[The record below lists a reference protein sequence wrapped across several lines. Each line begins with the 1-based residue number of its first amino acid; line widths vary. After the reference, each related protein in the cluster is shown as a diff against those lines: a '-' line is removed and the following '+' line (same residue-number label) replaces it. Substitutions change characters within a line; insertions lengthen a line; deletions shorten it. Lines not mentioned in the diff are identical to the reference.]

1 MEEGEEQDQEEE
13 EDEKEEGEEIDS
25 LLEKQGQQ
33 WRDAEHIVFEYMS
46 LSGGRR

>member
-1 MEEGEEQDQEEE
+1 MEEGEEQGQEEE
-13 EDEKEEGEEIDS
+13 EDEKEEDEVDS

-33 WRDAEHIVFEYMS
+33 RRDAENIVFEYMS

>member
-13 EDEKEEGEEIDS
+13 DDEKEVDS

-33 WRDAEHIVFEYMS
+33 WRGAEIIVFEYMS
-46 LSGGRR
+46 RSGGRR